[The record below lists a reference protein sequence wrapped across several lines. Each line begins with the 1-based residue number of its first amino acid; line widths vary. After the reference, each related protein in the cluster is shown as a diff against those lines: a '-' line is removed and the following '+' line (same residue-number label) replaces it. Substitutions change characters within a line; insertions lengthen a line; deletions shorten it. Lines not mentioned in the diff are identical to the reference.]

1 MIANAP
7 PTHNM
12 IAVPANRRQES
23 APPLRVW
30 MATVGSRPVI
40 APACLMMWT
49 RLALLLPAVLTGGG
63 AVAVLMARGTTGRCQ
78 KSYVL
83 DRPRF
88 AVMPVLGARSVSVAA
103 FLVVAIG
110 AAVRPGA
117 VAAGIRTTIDGLGR
131 TVVPGLGAGSVAVV
145 RVGGAV
151 RLITAV
157 PTSGGRP
164 RFAVAPVLGLGT
176 VTACVATTT
185 MRPAA
190 RVGAS
195 MPFTA
200 MRFGFAGPML
210 LPA

>member
-1 MIANAP
+1 MLVAP
-7 PTHNM
+7 
-12 IAVPANRRQES
+12 
-23 APPLRVW
+23 
-30 MATVGSRPVI
+30 
-40 APACLMMWT
+40 
-49 RLALLLPAVLTGGG
+49 
-63 AVAVLMARGTTGRCQ
+63 GTTGRCQ

-88 AVMPVLGARSVSVAA
+88 TVLPVLGARSVSVAA
-103 FLVVAIG
+103 FMVVAIG

-117 VAAGIRTTIDGLGR
+117 IAAGIRTTIDGLGR
-131 TVVPGLGAGSVAVV
+131 TVVPALGAGSVAVV

-164 RFAVAPVLGLGT
+164 RFAVAPVLGLGAIA
-176 VTACVATTT
+176 ACVATTA

-195 MPFTA
+195 MPFA
-200 MRFGFAGPML
+200 VVRFGFAG
-210 LPA
+210 LPVWLAA